1 MAWVVLETLASIA
14 LVAGSLFAAA
24 GDLRWPMAWALV
36 GAFTA
41 FALVALVVLSSS
53 LLVERSRLLAEGV
66 RSDKVLSIAFAFFLY
81 PGMLVTCGLD
91 RRFAWSPALP
101 LAVELAALGVFVA
114 GYGFALW
121 AMRINPFF
129 ATVVRIQSD
138 RGHQVIDRG
147 PYRWVRHPGYAGA
160 LVAHL
165 AIPIAVGTPWGLVP
179 AAVGALLLAA
189 RVVAEERTL
198 RRGLDGYAAYVARVR
213 WRLLPG
219 LW

>member
-1 MAWVVLETLASIA
+1 
-14 LVAGSLFAAA
+14 
-24 GDLRWPMAWALV
+24 
-36 GAFTA
+36 
-41 FALVALVVLSSS
+41 
-53 LLVERSRLLAEGV
+53 
-66 RSDKVLSIAFAFFLY
+66 
-81 PGMLVTCGLD
+81 VTCGLD

-101 LAVELAALGVFVA
+101 LAVELAALGVFLA